1 LWIFPIVTELITKNN
16 NHQLKMLQDTL
27 YKYFSV
33 FALSMG
39 GLFMAFG
46 PEIASVLFGTKFLY
60 SGQLL
65 VYS

>member
-1 LWIFPIVTELITKNN
+1 MQQFKL
-16 NHQLKMLQDTL
+16 LQDTL

-39 GLFMAFG
+39 GIFFAFG
-46 PEIASVLFGTKFLY
+46 PEIASILFGTKFLY
-60 SGQLL
+60 AGELL